1 MTDLAGP
8 GELRRRVGAHSWRA
22 RALVVLAAVV
32 VGYYGAWLAGDYLGR
47 LAGLVVFG
55 AVAGYLLVQQPTA
68 RAVLA
73 RGLTLLAG
81 LVLATPVFLN
91 LPVLTAS
98 HDGLSSPAG
107 LVFHPGVYVFSLVF
121 VVLAAG
127 LAAAARLAGR

>member
-1 MTDLAGP
+1 
-8 GELRRRVGAHSWRA
+8 
-22 RALVVLAAVV
+22 VLAAVV

-47 LAGLVVFG
+47 LAGVVVFG

-73 RGLTLLAG
+73 RGLALLAG
-81 LVLATPVFLN
+81 LVLTTPVFLN

-98 HDGLSSPAG
+98 HDGLGSPAG

-127 LAAAARLAGR
+127 LAAGARIAGR